1 ANEIHATPLVADLSG
16 DGTPDVAV
24 VNNRGEILLRLGRP
38 GAPGT
43 FDPPL
48 VLNPDPRF
56 AARELAV
63 VRTGRGMVLAAL
75 DAHDSAL
82 SFSSRAPDGT
92 FARTAGPVVPGTL
105 PVRLASGDLNGD
117 GRDDLVVATTGSN
130 QAIVY
135 LQHAAGNFGPAPD
148 YQIGVGGNPSA

>member
-1 ANEIHATPLVADLSG
+1 PDTIANEIHATPLVADLNG

-38 GAPGT
+38 DTPGT
-43 FDPPL
+43 FDPPV

-56 AARELAV
+56 AARELAL

-82 SFSSRAPDGT
+82 SFYSRGPGGT
-92 FARTAGPVVPGTL
+92 FIRSPGPVVPGTL

-117 GRDDLVVATTGSN
+117 GLDDLVVATTGTN
-130 QAIVY
+130 QVLVY
-135 LQHAAGNFGPAPD
+135 LHRAGGGFGP
-148 YQIGVGGNPSA
+148 